1 MPIYKDQDRNAWVFE
16 FNRVL
21 SGQRFRTKKILPKA
35 WSKAQ
40 ALTFDREET
49 ARLYSLSTGVHSH
62 SHTLDEAIAIYLTE
76 RVPLLKSGHI
86 IERELAQCYW
96 AFNGRPIEALAD
108 VCKAYA
114 TKTEGLA
121 PATIKNRISYMRSAA
136 RYAWKHHKMCEHDP
150 AQRVTVP
157 QVRNERRVFI
167 TRAEMLS
174 IARACKSRATRAYI
188 RIAFYSGMRA
198 AEIIR
203 AKRGDGVFILD
214 DTKNGEPRHV
224 PMHPK
229 IISASK
235 VKMNEQSKMSKHYVA
250 ARRAVK
256 LDHVHFHDLRHS
268 AASEMI
274 NAGID
279 LYTVGAVLGHKSSQ
293 STQRYAHLAT
303 ESLSQ
308 AINLIGK
315 KRA

>member
-1 MPIYKDQDRNAWVFE
+1 MPIYRDKERSAYVFE
-16 FNRVL
+16 FNRVI
-21 SGQRFRTKKILPKA
+21 SGQRVRTKKVLPKA

-49 ARLYSLSTGVHSH
+49 AKLYSIATGLVANT
-62 SHTLDEAIAIYLTE
+62 HTLDDAIAVYLTE

-86 IERELAQCYW
+86 IKRELAQCYW
-96 AFNGRPIEALAD
+96 AFNGRPIEALSD

-114 TKTEGLA
+114 AKTEGLSA
-121 PATIKNRISYMRSAA
+121 ATIKNRISYMRSAA

-157 QVRNERRVFI
+157 QVKNERRVFI

-174 IARACKSRATRAYI
+174 IATACKSRATRAYI

-214 DTKNGEPRHV
+214 DTKNGQPRHV

-229 IISASK
+229 ITSAAK
-235 VKMNEQSKMSKHYVA
+235 VKLNEQSKMSKHYIA

-308 AINLIGK
+308 AIKLIGR